1 MSDRERDFRDSPV
14 TSLARKPGEGDTG
27 APERVTAGYEADEI
41 TLGEV
46 LGVLR
51 AGRWIIAA
59 ITVGTAALALTAAL
73 LLPKEYRASILV
85 APVMEGRSNSS
96 FAGLASSLPG
106 VSDIASMFGL
116 SSQNGDA
123 AKDEATL
130 ESQILTRKFI
140 KQNNLLPILYAK
152 LWDPKAGRWR
162 TSDPKRLPT
171 LWKANQLFKHKIR
184 TVALDAKSG
193 LIRLTIVWRNPRLAS
208 AWANGLVAMA
218 NDYLRERAI
227 REANREIAY
236 LAREA
241 QKTSVVA
248 VRQGIYELMQQ
259 EIGNEMVAQGKRE
272 YALQVIDPAFA
283 PQAPASPRP
292 ILWALSGL
300 IGGLLLSCGWVVF
313 RASLRGSR

>member
-1 MSDRERDFRDSPV
+1 MSEQERDLRDLPV
-14 TSLARKPGEGDTG
+14 TSLARRSGDG
-27 APERVTAGYEADEI
+27 DAAVPQRGTAVKDADEI

-59 ITVGTAALALTAAL
+59 VTVGTAALALTGAL
-73 LLPKEYRASILV
+73 LLPKQYRASTLV
-85 APVMEGRSNSS
+85 APVVERGTSS
-96 FAGLASSLPG
+96 GLASLASSVPG
-106 VSDIASMFGL
+106 VSNIASMFGL
-116 SSQNGDA
+116 SSHGGDA

-152 LWDPKAGRWR
+152 LWDPRTGHWR
-162 TSDPKRLPT
+162 TTDPKRLPT

-184 TVALDAKSG
+184 TVALDNKTG
-193 LIRLTIVWRNPRLAS
+193 LIRLAITWRNPRLAA

-218 NDYLRERAI
+218 NDYLRARAI

-236 LAREA
+236 LASEA
-241 QKTSVVA
+241 RKTSIVT

-259 EIGNEMVAQGKRE
+259 EIGNEMVAQGKHE

-300 IGGLLLSCGWVVF
+300 IGGLLLSCGGVVF